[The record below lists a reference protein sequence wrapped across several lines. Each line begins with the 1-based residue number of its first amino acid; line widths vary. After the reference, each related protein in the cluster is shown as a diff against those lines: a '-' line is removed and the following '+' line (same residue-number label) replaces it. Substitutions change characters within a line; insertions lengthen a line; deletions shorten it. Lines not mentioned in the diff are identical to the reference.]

1 MDIQQEVNNER
12 LNSGIS
18 NFKTN
23 IVYRKCH
30 VEPVYP
36 TSRGGTLWV
45 NPTSAWGS
53 TFDSASP
60 TSAGGSA
67 FAEVNSIPMRRCEN
81 QTQYMVSETDHK
93 ARKEALKLSTALE
106 QKKLCDQVSI
116 SDTGLN
122 ECEKR
127 QSKASTY
134 TQESHTRDSKT
145 IQNGVILGNAKIHNQ
160 KTKATAMD
168 GKPNEELSLKGD
180 NSVDEIEASPSRK
193 SSGGD
198 VDLDCRMAQDLSVS
212 FNTSLKHSKKC
223 LQRESSVIC

>member
-1 MDIQQEVNNER
+1 M
-12 LNSGIS
+12 
-18 NFKTN
+18 
-23 IVYRKCH
+23 
-30 VEPVYP
+30 
-36 TSRGGTLWV
+36 
-45 NPTSAWGS
+45 NPTSARGS

-60 TSAGGSA
+60 TSAGGRT
-67 FAEVNSIPMRRCEN
+67 FNGVNPISTRRCEK
-81 QTQYMVSETDHK
+81 QTQHIVSGTDHK
-93 ARKEALKLSTALE
+93 VRKEAFKLSIALE

-122 ECEKR
+122 ECKER
-127 QSKASTY
+127 QSEASTY

-168 GKPNEELSLKGD
+168 GKPNEELSLKGE
-180 NSVDEIEASPSRK
+180 NLVDEIEASPSRK

-198 VDLDCRMAQDLSVS
+198 GNVDCRMAQDLSVS
-212 FNTSLKHSKKC
+212 FDTSLKHSKKC